1 MTSAPAIPHLPAAKS
16 VAQGLWRGAKGR
28 CPECGEGRIFRKYL
42 KVQACEVCGNDNA
55 RYPTDDLPPYV
66 TILLIGHLVVAP
78 LLFFPWIWQANTLL
92 VLSIVMPALLLLIL
106 AFLPVVKGAAVGLHW
121 AIEPRHE
128 IEEA

>member
-28 CPECGEGRIFRKYL
+28 CPECGEGHIFRNYL
-42 KVQACEVCGNDNA
+42 KVQVCEVCGNDND

-66 TILLIGHLVVAP
+66 TILLVGHLVVAP